1 MVEEVEVE
9 EVVVVMVG
17 EVAELS
23 SNHAMDLVVMLV
35 LLIVEQMWWR
45 QQEEEEAVTMIRL
58 VEAMWWCVGD

>member
-35 LLIVEQMWWR
+35 LLIVEQIWR
-45 QQEEEEAVTMIRL
+45 R
-58 VEAMWWCVGD
+58 